1 MFFFD
6 YVSVFFSSVFV
17 FCFYDFFYDFFLCI
31 LFLTTFWLALLIYRL
46 IKTNGKKKEYIGSV
60 YGQAYEISYMGAHW
74 KLHVQTLQEV
84 FCYLIFVKGI
94 ETLRIFLVRNELLI
108 N

>member
-1 MFFFD
+1 M
-6 YVSVFFSSVFV
+6 V
-17 FCFYDFFYDFFLCI
+17 
-31 LFLTTFWLALLIYRL
+31 
-46 IKTNGKKKEYIGSV
+46 KHKKFPIW
-60 YGQAYEISYMGAHW
+60 GAHW

>member
-1 MFFFD
+1 MIFFMI
-6 YVSVFFSSVFV
+6 
-17 FCFYDFFYDFFLCI
+17 FFLCI

-46 IKTNGKKKEYIGSV
+46 IKKNGKKKEYIGSV
-60 YGQAYEISYMGAHW
+60 YGQAYEISYMGTHW
-74 KLHVQTLQEV
+74 KLHVQTLHEV